1 MSLFSKEKRLA
12 DLLVT
17 ELTAALRVIKSE
29 KPMSDETSQ
38 LIANTFA
45 AGFARW
51 FDMNWMMQRL
61 AQYEEEQQGLRS
73 DGPTSVPV
81 SRSHGEALG
90 LVKLLGH
97 LP

>member
-1 MSLFSKEKRLA
+1 MSVFSREKRLA

-29 KPMSDETSQ
+29 QPMSDETSQ
-38 LIANTFA
+38 LVANTFA

-61 AQYEEEQQGLRS
+61 PQYEEES
-73 DGPTSVPV
+73 
-81 SRSHGEALG
+81 
-90 LVKLLGH
+90 
-97 LP
+97 

>member
-29 KPMSDETSQ
+29 QPMSDETSQ

-45 AGFARW
+45 AGIARW

-61 AQYEEEQQGLRS
+61 AQYEEWS
-73 DGPTSVPV
+73 
-81 SRSHGEALG
+81 SRG
-90 LVKLLGH
+90 
-97 LP
+97 